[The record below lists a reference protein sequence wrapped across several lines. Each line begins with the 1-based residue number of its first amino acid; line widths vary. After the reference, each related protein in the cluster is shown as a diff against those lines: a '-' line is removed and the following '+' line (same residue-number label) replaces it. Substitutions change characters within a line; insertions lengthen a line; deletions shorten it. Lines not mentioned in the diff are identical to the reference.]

1 MTIKLSNTET
11 PNAQL
16 ATLEQFTTPDLVAA
30 FVDDQHCA
38 VSAVQSVV
46 VDIARAVDL
55 AVPRIKAGGRLVY
68 VGSGTSGRLGLLDS
82 VELNPTFSWPDE
94 RAVALLAGGA
104 GALYRAIEGAEDS
117 REMGATDVAN
127 VNVRADDVL
136 LLLAAS
142 GSTPY
147 VLGAAQAARARGAL
161 TIGVANNPNSPLG
174 SCTDIDIT
182 LDTGSEV
189 ISGSTRLKAG
199 TSQKIFLNTFSSCVM
214 VRLNKVSGN
223 LMVDVRATNAKLIQR
238 CINLTVAAAG
248 VDSETAREVL
258 QRCDFHVKTAI
269 VSIKAGLDIAAAREQ
284 LTRFDGSVRAALKG

>member
-1 MTIKLSNTET
+1 MTIQLSNTEI

-16 ATLEQFTTPDLVAA
+16 AELEQFATPNLVAA
-30 FVDDQHCA
+30 FVDDQHHA
-38 VSAVQSVV
+38 VSAVQAVAV
-46 VDIARAVDL
+46 QIARAVDL

-68 VGSGTSGRLGLLDS
+68 VGAGTSGRLGLLDS

-94 RAVALLAGGA
+94 RAVALLAGGESS
-104 GALYRAIEGAEDS
+104 LYRAIEGAEDN
-117 REMGATDVAN
+117 REMGAIDVAN
-127 VNVRADDVL
+127 ANVSAKDVL

-147 VLGAAQAARARGAL
+147 VLGAAEAARARGAL
-161 TIGVANNPNSPLG
+161 TIGVANNPNSKLG
-174 SCTDIDIT
+174 GCTDIDIT

-248 VDSETAREVL
+248 VDSATAREVL